1 MLGLFEDGKDINQEK
16 INIKEAINYIA
27 EAWNHVTEETIWNC
41 WKKTGIL
48 PSVTNEEIDDA
59 IQIQQETMDDYA
71 ADIGQMINELDT
83 DDPSAALLADALNG
97 FFRDLEE
104 IPTEEILSDDD
115 IIRLIQEQE
124 NENYENSDSE
134 EEQILVP
141 PSDALKSLQT
151 WITFFE
157 QQKIDEFSIE
167 DMKIFEKYFKMVK
180 RLEQQSRK
188 QVSITDFF

>member
-1 MLGLFEDGKDINQEK
+1 M
-16 INIKEAINYIA
+16 
-27 EAWNHVTEETIWNC
+27 
-41 WKKTGIL
+41 
-48 PSVTNEEIDDA
+48 
-59 IQIQQETMDDYA
+59 MDDDA
-71 ADIGQMINELDT
+71 ADIGQMINELDM
-83 DDPSAALLADALNG
+83 DDPSAALLADVLYD

-115 IIRLIQEQE
+115 IIRLIQDE
-124 NENYENSDSE
+124 NDENDSNSE

-141 PSDALKSLQT
+141 PNDALKSLQT

-157 QQKIDEFSIE
+157 QQEIDEFSTE

-180 RLEQQSRK
+180 QLEQQSRK

>member
-1 MLGLFEDGKDINQEK
+1 MLGLFEDGKDINKEK
-16 INIKEAINYIA
+16 INIKEAINYVA
-27 EAWNHVTEETIWNC
+27 EAWNHVTEETIQNC

-48 PSVTNEEIDDA
+48 PSLTNEEIDDA
-59 IQIQQETMDDYA
+59 IQIQQEMMDDDA
-71 ADIGQMINELDT
+71 ADIGQMINELDM
-83 DDPSAALLADALNG
+83 DDPSAALLADVLYD

-115 IIRLIQEQE
+115 IIRLIQDE
-124 NENYENSDSE
+124 NDENDSNSE

-141 PSDALKSLQT
+141 PNDALKSLQT

-157 QQKIDEFSIE
+157 QQEINEFSTE
-167 DMKIFEKYFKMVK
+167 DMKIFEKYFKIVK
-180 RLEQQSRK
+180 QIEHQSRK